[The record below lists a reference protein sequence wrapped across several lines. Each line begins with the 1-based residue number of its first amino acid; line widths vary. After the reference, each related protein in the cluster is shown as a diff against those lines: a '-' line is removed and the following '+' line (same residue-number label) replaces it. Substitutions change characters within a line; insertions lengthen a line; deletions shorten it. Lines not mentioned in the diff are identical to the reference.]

1 MRVSLNRSLVLS
13 ALCLSLV
20 VCSAGGC
27 RSSGTG
33 WSTPSWLSWNNWGGS
48 TSASPSSTALAQ
60 NKPSTT
66 VPKPSGMVQP
76 QNTNSVAA
84 GTGAAGGYPGGVT
97 NPRYAGAGAASTVHP
112 AATSGYGTQQGYGTQ
127 SYGTQPA
134 SAYQQASAT
143 APVGYQTGPYNTTGA
158 AAPSGYAQGGYG
170 QAATSGY
177 GQQAASSA
185 AWNTP
190 AAPAANAGYGQNAY
204 SSADQRG
211 MYGAQE
217 TTSPYAA
224 DPSQQGGYS
233 AAGGYSSGAYQGGAS
248 GYSQQP
254 AASPYGGASAPA
266 APSAATGP
274 WNNYSQPAGSYQGST
289 QPAAAAGSTA
299 AAYDPSAGSY
309 AANSQPAATSTASSY
324 PAVPASLG
332 TDNSSYRP
340 GSTAGSY
347 GVQNAGYQTQPAA
360 GGAAAGGTYGNTY
373 QR

>member
-1 MRVSLNRSLVLS
+1 MRVSLNLVLS

-27 RSSGTG
+27 RSGSTG

-97 NPRYAGAGAASTVHP
+97 NPRYAGAGAASTGHP
-112 AATSGYGTQQGYGTQ
+112 AATSGYGTQG
-127 SYGTQPA
+127 YGTQPA

-266 APSAATGP
+266 AAPSAATGP

-332 TDNSSYRP
+332 TDSSSYRP